1 MKGCLVNSRVL
12 ILVNGNPINE
22 FLVSKRL
29 RQGDLL
35 TAFLF
40 NTVAECLCVCVGLWV
55 CVCGCVCVCR
65 CVCVCAC
72 VCVCVNNTSWISK
85 IALGED
91 Y

>member
-29 RQGDLL
+29 RQGNLL

-40 NTVAECLCVCVGLWV
+40 NTVAECLCGMMREAIKKNLYQNYKVEDNEMQ
-55 CVCGCVCVCR
+55 
-65 CVCVCAC
+65 
-72 VCVCVNNTSWISK
+72 VNFLQYPDDIGRT
-85 IALGED
+85 D
-91 Y
+91 VR